1 MIQSSS
7 AAVIDLGT
15 NSIKFILAEKTSE
28 NTLHI
33 LHEET
38 AEVRIGSGIGQ
49 SSPRLEESAIE
60 RVCDTIVSLIQTKER
75 YRIKPI
81 RIVATSAAREAENSN
96 RLRETIKAK
105 TGVQLEILSGE
116 SEAYYIGQAIQMNAK
131 YQKIGTLNSIDLGGG
146 SLEWIHLNNNH
157 VEKALSLPLGAVR
170 ITEQFIK
177 EPAQAISEDII
188 LTIENHVKSILSKNE
203 IILSAQCPLLG
214 SGGAFHILK
223 QVLKKASPFALKDIQ
238 ELALASA
245 HLPIQGRID
254 DLNIP
259 AKRADIIPA
268 ALITIAT
275 FMSHFDIDQIEHSKC
290 SLKMGILKEML
301 GL

>member
-15 NSIKFILAEKTSE
+15 NSIKFILAEKTSK

-60 RVCDTIVSLIQTKER
+60 RVCNTIVSMIQTKER
-75 YRIKPI
+75 YQIEPI
-81 RIVATSAAREAENSN
+81 RIVATSAAREAKNSN
-96 RLRETIKAK
+96 HLRETIKAK
-105 TGVQLEILSGE
+105 TGVQLEILSGK
-116 SEAYYIGQAIQMNAK
+116 SEAYYIGQAIQMNAR
-131 YQKIGTLNSIDLGGG
+131 YQKIETLNSIDLGGG
-146 SLEWIHLNNNH
+146 SLEWIHFNNNH
-157 VEKALSLPLGAVR
+157 LEKALSLPLGAVL

-177 EPAQAISEDII
+177 DPFQAISKDMI
-188 LTIENHVKSILSKNE
+188 LIIENHVRNILSKNE

-223 QVLKKASPFALKDIQ
+223 QVLKKASPFALKDIY
-238 ELALASA
+238 ELAFASA
-245 HLPIQGRID
+245 HLPIQGRIN

-275 FMSHFDIDQIEHSKC
+275 FMNHFDIDQIEHSIC

>member
-15 NSIKFILAEKTSE
+15 NSIKFILAEKNSE

-49 SSPRLEESAIE
+49 NSPRLEESAIE

-75 YRIKPI
+75 YRIEPI

-177 EPAQAISEDII
+177 EPAQAISKDMI
-188 LTIENHVKSILSKNE
+188 LTIENHVRNILSKNE

-214 SGGAFHILK
+214 SGGAFYIIK

-275 FMSHFDIDQIEHSKC
+275 FMNHFDIDQIEHSKY

>member
-28 NTLHI
+28 NALHI

-49 SSPRLEESAIE
+49 NSPRLEESAIE

-268 ALITIAT
+268 TLITIAT
-275 FMSHFDIDQIEHSKC
+275 FMNYFDIDQIEHSKY
-290 SLKMGILKEML
+290 SLKMGIFKEML

>member
-15 NSIKFILAEKTSE
+15 NSIKFILAEKNSE

-49 SSPRLEESAIE
+49 NSPRLEESAIE

-75 YRIKPI
+75 YRIEPI

-177 EPAQAISEDII
+177 EPAQAISKDMI
-188 LTIENHVKSILSKNE
+188 LTIENHVRNILSKNE

-214 SGGAFHILK
+214 SGGAFYIIK

-245 HLPIQGRID
+245 HLPIQSRID

-275 FMSHFDIDQIEHSKC
+275 FMNHFDIDQIEHSKY

>member
-15 NSIKFILAEKTSE
+15 NSMKFILAEKTSE

-49 SSPRLEESAIE
+49 NSPRLEESAIE

-75 YRIKPI
+75 YRIEPI

-96 RLRETIKAK
+96 RLRATIKAK

-131 YQKIGTLNSIDLGGG
+131 YQKIGALNSIDLGGG

-170 ITEQFIK
+170 ITEQLIK
-177 EPAQAISEDII
+177 EPAQAISKDMI
-188 LTIENHVKSILSKNE
+188 LTIENHVKNILSKNE
-203 IILSAQCPLLG
+203 IILSAECPLLG
-214 SGGAFHILK
+214 SGGAFYIIK

-275 FMSHFDIDQIEHSKC
+275 FMNHFDINQIEHSKC
-290 SLKMGILKEML
+290 SLKIGILKEML

>member
-60 RVCDTIVSLIQTKER
+60 RVCDTIVSLIQTKEC

-275 FMSHFDIDQIEHSKC
+275 FMNYFDIDQIEHSKY

>member
-15 NSIKFILAEKTSE
+15 NSIKFILAERTSE

-60 RVCDTIVSLIQTKER
+60 RVSDSIVSLIQTKER

-81 RIVATSAAREAENSN
+81 RIVATSAAREAENNN
-96 RLRETIKAK
+96 RLLESIKAK

-116 SEAYYIGQAIQMNAK
+116 SEAHYIGQAIQMNAK

-177 EPAQAISEDII
+177 EPTQSISKDII
-188 LTIENHVKSILSKNE
+188 LTIENHVKNIISKNE

-214 SGGAFHILK
+214 SGGAFHILR
-223 QVLKKASPFALKDIQ
+223 QVLKKASPFNLKDIQ

-245 HLPIQGRID
+245 HLSIQGRID

-268 ALITIAT
+268 ALITIAA
-275 FMSHFDIDQIEHSKC
+275 FMNHFYIDQIEHSKC
-290 SLKMGILKEML
+290 SLKMAILKEML

>member
-60 RVCDTIVSLIQTKER
+60 RVCDTIVSLIRTKER
-75 YRIKPI
+75 YGIEPI

-96 RLRETIKAK
+96 RLLETIKAK

-116 SEAYYIGQAIQMNAK
+116 REAYYIGQAIQMNAK

-177 EPAQAISEDII
+177 EPAQAISKDMI
-188 LTIENHVKSILSKNE
+188 LTIENHVKNILSKNE
-203 IILSAQCPLLG
+203 IILSVECPLLG
-214 SGGAFHILK
+214 SGGAFYILK

-275 FMSHFDIDQIEHSKC
+275 FMNHFDIDQIEHSKY

>member
-7 AAVIDLGT
+7 GAVIDLGT

-49 SSPRLEESAIE
+49 NSPRLEESAIE

-75 YRIKPI
+75 YRIEPI
-81 RIVATSAAREAENSN
+81 RIVATSAAREAKNSN
-96 RLRETIKAK
+96 RLLETIKAK

-259 AKRADIIPA
+259 AKRADIIPG

-275 FMSHFDIDQIEHSKC
+275 FMNYFDIDHIEHSKC